1 MNIDI
6 KLHKGDLPDQLSL
19 GDNIAV
25 DCEFTGLNVERDR
38 LCLVQISTGN
48 NDAHIIQLNRQ
59 LYEAPNL
66 KGVLENKKV
75 NKIFHYARA
84 DLLFIKKY
92 LKVDVTNINCT
103 KIMSK
108 IARSYSDKH
117 GLKDLIKEFTGND
130 ISKNLQSSDFGGD
143 LSEKQLQ
150 YCAKDVI
157 YLHKI
162 YENLEKIL
170 IREKRIKL
178 YKETIKFINCR
189 VELDLASF
197 TNDIWSH

>member
-1 MNIDI
+1 MRIDI
-6 KLHKGDLPDQLSL
+6 KLHEGDLPDQIVLS
-19 GDNIAV
+19 DKIAV
-25 DCEFTGLNVERDR
+25 DCEFMGLNVERDK

-48 NDAHIIQLNRQ
+48 NDAHIIKLNRDN
-59 LYEAPNL
+59 YIAPNL
-66 KGVLENKKV
+66 KKILEDKKI

-92 LKVDVTNINCT
+92 LNVEVANINCT

-143 LSEKQLQ
+143 LTEKQLN

-157 YLHKI
+157 YLHQI
-162 YENLEKIL
+162 YKGLSKIL
-170 IREKRIKL
+170 VREKRNDL
-178 YKETIKFINCR
+178 YKEVIKFIYSR
-189 VELDLASF
+189 VNLDLASY
-197 TNDIWSH
+197 TSDIWSH